1 MKLRVAHS
9 LTRLAGGPAYRTD
22 IVIRHLDPERYEARL
37 YYGSTSAWD
46 PDSHDEIVR
55 TAPYRCVHIP
65 AMQRELRPLRDAVA
79 LAAFAREFRAFA
91 PHIVHTH
98 ESKDAVLARVAALAC
113 GVPVVLRHYHG
124 FIYGQGYFGRRS
136 SLMTPVFL
144 GIERALNRGSDAI
157 LNISEGLNRQA
168 VEEYR
173 LAPADRAF
181 VLNNAF
187 DLEEYLSQPRE
198 PGQRASWGIP
208 VHSRL
213 FVMVANFQKPKN
225 HLGGLR
231 AFAQF
236 VRRHPEPE
244 AHLALAGQGPLE
256 EEIRRLAGE
265 LGITGRVHFLGHRK
279 DVARVLS
286 GCDVFLMS
294 STSEGTPGA
303 LIEALAAG
311 VPAACTDVGGI
322 ADITAFGE
330 RAALA
335 PPWEDD
341 RLCDAMERAVFSPPD
356 MGAVS
361 RAIAREYGAP
371 QVARR
376 LMDFY
381 ESFKMPSPGPARPP
395 DRR

>member
-1 MKLRVAHS
+1 MKLRIAHS

-22 IVIRHLDPERYEARL
+22 IVIRHLDPDRFEARL

-46 PDSHDEIVR
+46 PESHDEIVR

-79 LAAFAREFRAFA
+79 LAAFAREFRDFA
-91 PHIVHTH
+91 PQIVHTH
-98 ESKDAVLARVAALAC
+98 ESKDAVLARVAAHAC

-124 FIYGQGYFGRRS
+124 FIYGRGYFGRRS

-157 LNISEGLNRQA
+157 VNISEGLNRQA

-173 LAPADRAF
+173 LAPADRTF

-187 DLEEYLSQPRE
+187 DLEEYLSLPRD
-198 PGQRASWGIP
+198 PGLRVSWGVP
-208 VHSRL
+208 LRSRL

-231 AFAQF
+231 AFARF
-236 VRRHPEPE
+236 VHLHPEPE

-256 EEIRRLAGE
+256 EEIRLLAGE
-265 LGITGRVHFLGHRK
+265 LGIAGRVHFLGHRK

-303 LIEALAAG
+303 LVEALAAR
-311 VPAACTDVGGI
+311 VPAACTAVGGI
-322 ADITAFGE
+322 PDITAGDE

-335 PPWEDD
+335 PPWEDGQ
-341 RLCDAMERAVFSPPD
+341 LCAAMERAVFSPPD

-361 RAIAREYGAP
+361 RAIAVEYGAP
-371 QVARR
+371 HVARR
-376 LMDFY
+376 LMEFY
-381 ESFKMPSPGPARPP
+381 ESLWAAR
-395 DRR
+395 RGR

>member
-1 MKLRVAHS
+1 MKLRIAHS

-22 IVIRHLDPERYEARL
+22 IVIRHLDPERYEVRL

-55 TAPYRCVHIP
+55 SAPYRCVHIP
-65 AMQRELRPLRDAVA
+65 AMQRELRPAKDAVA
-79 LAAFAREFRAFA
+79 LAAFAREFRAFS
-91 PHIVHTH
+91 PQIVHTH
-98 ESKDAVLARVAALAC
+98 ESKDAVLARVAARAC
-113 GVPVVLRHYHG
+113 GVPIVLRHYHG
-124 FIYGQGYFGRRS
+124 FIYGKGYFGRRTN
-136 SLMTPVFL
+136 LLTPVFL
-144 GIERALNRGSDAI
+144 GIERALNRTSDAI

-173 LAPADRAF
+173 LAPAAKAF

-187 DLEEYLSQPRE
+187 DLEEYLDQPRDPHLRE
-198 PGQRASWGIP
+198 AWGVP
-208 VHSRL
+208 RRSRL
-213 FVMVANFQKPKN
+213 FVMVANFQTPKN
-225 HLGGLR
+225 HAGGLR
-231 AFAQF
+231 AFALF
-236 VRRHPEPE
+236 ARRHADPP

-256 EEIRRLAGE
+256 GEIRRLAGE
-265 LGITGRVHFLGHRK
+265 LGIADRVHLLGHRK
-279 DVARVLS
+279 DIPRVLS

-311 VPAACTDVGGI
+311 VPAACTRVGGI
-322 ADITAFGE
+322 ADITAGEE

-335 PPWEDD
+335 PPWEDGQ
-341 RLCDAMERAVFSPPD
+341 LCDAMERAVFSPPD
-356 MGAVS
+356 MDAVA

-371 QVARR
+371 HVARR

-381 ESFKMPSPGPARPP
+381 ERLWALRSA
-395 DRR
+395 D